1 MTYEFNNIY
10 CEDSYNAI
18 KNIPDKCI
26 DLIIT
31 DPPYLIENT
40 TAGGAN
46 DFSANGKKSI
56 QNMNDELEEYGIT
69 SSIDISILQEFRKYH
84 NSKK

>member
-40 TAGGAN
+40 TAGG
-46 DFSANGKKSI
+46 
-56 QNMNDELEEYGIT
+56 QMT
-69 SSIDISILQEFRKYH
+69 SLQMVRNQYKT
-84 NSKK
+84 

>member
-40 TAGGAN
+40 IAGGKRLL
-46 DFSANGKKSI
+46 GKREKV
-56 QNMNDELEEYGIT
+56 NT
-69 SSIDISILQEFRKYH
+69 KYER
-84 NSKK
+84 

>member
-10 CEDSYNAI
+10 CEDSYSAI

-40 TAGGAN
+40 TAGG
-46 DFSANGKKSI
+46 
-56 QNMNDELEEYGIT
+56 QMT
-69 SSIDISILQEFRKYH
+69 SLQMERNQYKT
-84 NSKK
+84 

>member
-40 TAGGAN
+40 TAGG
-46 DFSANGKKSI
+46 GKRLLGKR
-56 QNMNDELEEYGIT
+56 EEINT
-69 SSIDISILQEFRKYH
+69 KHE
-84 NSKK
+84 